1 MCVGVVGLE
10 DVEEA
15 MDVCLSCCC
24 FDFLFLFLV
33 DTESFQV
40 SIHGVF
46 VYGFGA
52 YYKVQLVRCPSC
64 FFGLSKDFHK
74 DLILFGCHFIFSF

>member
-1 MCVGVVGLE
+1 MCVVVVGFE

-33 DTESFQV
+33 DPVFLAFLRISIKVSYCLDVILSF
-40 SIHGVF
+40 
-46 VYGFGA
+46 
-52 YYKVQLVRCPSC
+52 
-64 FFGLSKDFHK
+64 LSR
-74 DLILFGCHFIFSF
+74 